1 MPVSAND
8 NNRPISPSE
17 PQPIAESV
25 KSQDSNVRFRGH
37 AVKAS
42 EGKRNLPIRLRQQD
56 ASIKEKSIRP
66 VRRAT
71 PLLQKNQVAGAV
83 VGAAAAGGAIAAAL
97 TPAPESTSAR
107 TVIDGVTD
115 IKDTPDI
122 TDTPDS
128 TVQPRLG
135 ATEAEE
141 YAIFKNLMAP
151 YKDLPPDQ
159 QQKAVLVLM
168 QDRLREH
175 ITYGYDSNTEGV
187 ADYVAS
193 PAETLADNGQGIDC
207 EDYAIMCERWCG
219 YAKAEGLLPQES
231 NSCVLIVDDL
241 AIDSSA
247 HAIFVYESAGS
258 PSERYVIDTLSIA
271 DQNPATT
278 AFDNDLDSSGDD
290 LVSFDEYFAN
300 TDYQLVADVDVSYDP
315 NNPGHWIFSQEVA
328 TDEWLSQASSGN
340 TIGSSIS
347 HSDLIAR
354 QEAWLEQGN
363 TLGLGDNFQDH
374 VEELEYQIDLI
385 EARQLLG
392 KVGMG
397 EVVNADYLGLSIEQR
412 EELVGQYSEHYRRP
426 FTEVDLGLQSRFE
439 APWLDPSEM
448 TEGFSADSLN
458 AASDAGQAT
467 AVPVDSLAADE
478 GQSLPATNTEHLE
491 LLGFNP
497 QLYTDAAQLGTEIAA
512 GVVESTFVAAFA
524 QKKLYKLK
532 KRQQAIDSAHKIS
545 TKREKQLFDQLIGP
559 GSSSL
564 FSPDQRC
571 LAIRSFLSRE
581 HRVLSAKK
589 LNSSV
594 AELFKQLDVPVVAGE
609 LSPKEL
615 KAMGISKKEV
625 IKGYYQIRVDRDKL
639 YNYLKTSSQ
648 NFPDLFSLSKSRKM
662 VTKEQFRQYADLCF
676 INDDQ
681 QSAPLG
687 NILKHRDCYVEHN
700 NLSQLLD
707 DVVRLNA
714 ISGRTDDLIPQLRS
728 PLSRDDMQ
736 VLSNFSQALQS
747 RQHEAMQDITAIKQA
762 NKVLDKLGIHIDFRR
777 DKLFGSLRKDAK
789 AIYQRV
795 RINPDKL
802 FPHME
807 KLRQLPRVKDVD
819 QVLHRHSDNIDAL
832 HTLKNYDQWKIHQ
845 HKRDRDLKLASAIT
859 GFLPLSLGVD
869 EALKAVAYGREKK
882 YRDKNRTAMNGRID
896 NTLAHLGG
904 ETDSSRKLKAL
915 IAVNGQP
922 LSTES
927 LITIKQ
933 SLTALLQDDGGK
945 KQQAVVKALANLS
958 DRLVP
963 GEDLELDVKEYKKLQ
978 KQLDSAGINI
988 TGQKIQ
994 INTAKLSKVLHKKD
1008 LASVAEPIN
1017 VNDNLKQFGWQQDE
1031 LDQLATM
1038 LESARKVK
1046 SSHMNIKS
1054 SKAALNTGIH
1064 AAAFAADPFS
1074 TVMGPVG
1081 RAVKAGAKA
1090 GAKAGVTVAAAID
1103 RQRGDKKLR
1112 DQGTFSEP
1120 REIYQFYKKLYQD
1133 AVQMQQME
1141 KADSIQ
1147 RLAEVTFGVPARG
1160 FDALVKTDLV
1170 ENGRFKLS
1178 FSRD

>member
-8 NNRPISPSE
+8 NNRPISSSE
-17 PQPIAESV
+17 PQPIAESG
-25 KSQDSNVRFRGH
+25 KSQDGSAGFRGRD
-37 AVKAS
+37 VKSS
-42 EGKRNLPIRLRQQD
+42 EGKRNLPLRLRQQD
-56 ASIKEKSIRP
+56 ASIQEKSIKP
-66 VRRAT
+66 VKRAR

-83 VGAAAAGGAIAAAL
+83 AGAAAAGGALGAAV
-97 TPAPESTSAR
+97 TGPEESTS
-107 TVIDGVTD
+107 TSVTIDGVTD
-115 IKDTPDI
+115 IKDTPDS
-122 TDTPDS
+122 TAPDS

-135 ATEAEE
+135 GTEAEE

-187 ADYVAS
+187 AEYVAS

-247 HAIFVYESAGS
+247 HAIFVYESDGS

-271 DQNPATT
+271 DQNPATS

-300 TDYQLVADVDVSYDP
+300 TDYHLVSQADVSYDP

-328 TDEWLSQASSGN
+328 TDEWLSQASSSN
-340 TIGSSIS
+340 TIGSTIS
-347 HSDLIAR
+347 HSELIAR

-363 TLGLGDNFQDH
+363 ELGLGDNFQDH

-426 FTEVDLGLQSRFE
+426 FTESDLGLQSRFE
-439 APWLDPSEM
+439 TPWLDPSEM
-448 TEGFSADSLN
+448 TEGLSAQSLN
-458 AASDAGQAT
+458 DAGQAT
-467 AVPVDSLAADE
+467 AVPIDSLAADE

-545 TKREKQLFDQLIGP
+545 AKREKQLFDQLIGP

-571 LAIRSFLSRE
+571 LAIKSFLSRE

-589 LNSSV
+589 LNSRV
-594 AELFKQLDVPVVAGE
+594 AELFKQLDVPVGE
-609 LSPKEL
+609 LSPKQL

-625 IKGYYQIRVDRDKL
+625 IKGYYHIRIDSDKL
-639 YNYLKTSSQ
+639 YSYLKTSSQ
-648 NFPDLFSLSKSRKM
+648 NFPDLFSLSKSKKM

-676 INDDQ
+676 INDGQ

-700 NLSQLLD
+700 NLSQLLE
-707 DVVRLNA
+707 DVLRLNA
-714 ISGRTDDLIPQLRS
+714 TSGRTDDLIPQMRS
-728 PLSRDDMQ
+728 PLSRDDMH

-747 RQHEAMQDITAIKQA
+747 RSHQAMQDITAIKQA

-807 KLRQLPRVKDVD
+807 KLRKLPRVKDID

-869 EALKAVAYGREKK
+869 EVLKAVAYGREKK

-896 NTLAHLGG
+896 DTLAHLGG

-915 IAVNGQP
+915 VAVNGQP

-927 LITIKQ
+927 LITIGQ
-933 SLTALLQDDGGK
+933 SLTDLLQDDGGK
-945 KQQAVVKALANLS
+945 KQQAVVKALTNLN

-988 TGQKIQ
+988 TGQKIE
-994 INTAKLSKVLHKKD
+994 INSAKLSKVLHKKD
-1008 LASVAEPIN
+1008 LASVSEPIN

-1038 LESARKVK
+1038 LDNARKVK
-1046 SSHMNIKS
+1046 SSHMDIKS

-1081 RAVKAGAKA
+1081 RAIKAGAKA

-1120 REIYQFYKKLYQD
+1120 KEIYQFYKKLYQD

-1170 ENGRFKLS
+1170 ENSRFKLS

>member
-1 MPVSAND
+1 MPVSGNN

-17 PQPIAESV
+17 PQPIAESG

-37 AVKAS
+37 DVKSS
-42 EGKRNLPIRLRQQD
+42 EGKRNLPILLRQQD
-56 ASIKEKSIRP
+56 ATIKEKSIKS
-66 VRRAT
+66 VRRVR

-83 VGAAAAGGAIAAAL
+83 VGAAAAGGAIGTAV
-97 TPAPESTSAR
+97 TPPAITSAS
-107 TVIDGVTD
+107 TTIDGVTHIED
-115 IKDTPDI
+115 VA
-122 TDTPDS
+122 DS
-128 TVQPRLG
+128 TVQPQLG
-135 ATEAEE
+135 GTEAEE

-187 ADYVAS
+187 AEYVAS

-241 AIDSSA
+241 AIDSRA
-247 HAIFVYESAGS
+247 HAIFVYESDDS

-271 DQNPATT
+271 DQNPATS
-278 AFDNDLDSSGDD
+278 ALDNDLDSSGDD

-300 TDYQLVADVDVSYDP
+300 TDYQLISALDVSYDP
-315 NNPGHWIFSQEVA
+315 NNPGQWIYSEDVA
-328 TDEWLSQASSGN
+328 TDEWLSQGSSSN

-354 QEAWLEQGN
+354 QEDWLEQGN
-363 TLGLGDNFQDH
+363 SLELADDFQDN
-374 VEELEYQIDLI
+374 VQELEYQIDLI

-426 FTEVDLGLQSRFE
+426 FTETDLGLHPRFE
-439 APWLDPSEM
+439 APWLDQSEM
-448 TEGFSADSLN
+448 TEGFSAESLN
-458 AASDAGQAT
+458 AGTANDAGQTT

-512 GVVESTFVAAFA
+512 GVAESTFVAAFA

-532 KRQQAIDSAHKIS
+532 KRQQAIDSAHNIS
-545 TKREKQLFDQLIGP
+545 TKREKQIFDQLIGP
-559 GSSSL
+559 GSNSL

-571 LAIRSFLSRE
+571 LAIKQFLRCE
-581 HRVLSAKK
+581 HKLVSAKE
-589 LNSSV
+589 LNSRV
-594 AELFKQLDVPVVAGE
+594 AELHKQLDAPVATGE
-609 LSPKEL
+609 LSPKQL
-615 KAMGISKKEV
+615 KAMGVSKKEV
-625 IKGYYQIRVDRDKL
+625 VKGFYQLSIDSDKL
-639 YNYLKTSSQ
+639 YRYLKTCSQ
-648 NFPDLFSLSKSRKM
+648 NFPDLFSLSKSKKM
-662 VTKEQFRQYADLCF
+662 LTKQQFRQYADLCF
-676 INDDQ
+676 INDGQ
-681 QSAPLG
+681 QSSDAPLG

-707 DVVRLNA
+707 DVLRLNA
-714 ISGRTDDLIPQLRS
+714 KSGRTDDFISAMRS
-728 PLSRDDMQ
+728 PLSRDDMK
-736 VLSNFSQALQS
+736 VLGNFSQELQS
-747 RQHEAMQDITAIKQA
+747 RPHEAMQDITGIKQA
-762 NKVLDKLGIHIDFRR
+762 NKVLDKLGIHLDFRR

-802 FPHME
+802 FPHVQ
-807 KLRQLPRVKDVD
+807 KLRKLPMVKDVD

-869 EALKAVAYGREKK
+869 EVLKAVAYGREKK

-896 NTLAHLGG
+896 DALAHLRG
-904 ETDSSRKLKAL
+904 ETDNSRKLKAL

-927 LITIKQ
+927 LITIGQ
-933 SLTALLQDDGGK
+933 SLTDLLQGDGGK
-945 KQQAVVKALANLS
+945 KQQAVVQALANLT

-963 GEDLELDVKEYKKLQ
+963 GEDLVLDVKEFKKLQ
-978 KQLDSAGINI
+978 KQLDSTGINI
-988 TGQKIQ
+988 AGQKIQ
-994 INTAKLSKVLHKKD
+994 INTAKLSKFLHKKE
-1008 LASVAEPIN
+1008 LSSVAEPIN

-1038 LESARKVK
+1038 LENARKVK
-1046 SSHMNIKS
+1046 SSHMEIKS
-1054 SKAALNTGIH
+1054 SKAALNSGIH
-1064 AAAFAADPFS
+1064 VAAFAADPFS

-1103 RQRGDKKLR
+1103 RQRGDKKLQA
-1112 DQGTFSEP
+1112 QGTFSEP
-1120 REIYQFYKKLYQD
+1120 KEIYQFYKRLYQD
-1133 AVQMQQME
+1133 AVKMQQVG

-1170 ENGRFKLS
+1170 ENSHFKLS

>member
-1 MPVSAND
+1 MPVSGNN
-8 NNRPISPSE
+8 NNRPVSPSE
-17 PQPIAESV
+17 PQPIAESG
-25 KSQDSNVRFRGH
+25 KSQDSSVRFRGRD
-37 AVKAS
+37 VKAS
-42 EGKRNLPIRLRQQD
+42 EGTRNLPIRLRRPD
-56 ASIKEKSIRP
+56 ASIKEKCIKP
-66 VRRAT
+66 VRRAR
-71 PLLQKNQVAGAV
+71 PLLQNNQVAGAV
-83 VGAAAAGGAIAAAL
+83 AGAAVAGGALGAAV
-97 TPAPESTSAR
+97 TRPESTS
-107 TVIDGVTD
+107 TSVTIDGVTH
-115 IKDTPDI
+115 IKDSPG
-122 TDTPDS
+122 S

-135 ATEAEE
+135 GTEAEE

-219 YAKAEGLLPQES
+219 YAKAEGLLPPES

-247 HAIFVYESAGS
+247 HAIFVYESDGS

-271 DQNPATT
+271 DQNPATS
-278 AFDNDLDSSGDD
+278 ALDNDLDSSGDD

-300 TDYQLVADVDVSYDP
+300 TDYQLVSDVDVSYDP

-363 TLGLGDNFQDH
+363 TLGLGDNFQDN
-374 VEELEYQIDLI
+374 VEQLEYQIDLI

-426 FTEVDLGLQSRFE
+426 FTESDLGLQPRFE

-448 TEGFSADSLN
+448 TEGFSAESLN

-532 KRQQAIDSAHKIS
+532 KRQQAIDSAHNIVN
-545 TKREKQLFDQLIGP
+545 KREKQLFDQLIGL
-559 GSSSL
+559 GSTSL
-564 FSPDQRC
+564 FSPDERC
-571 LAIRSFLSRE
+571 QAIKHFLKSE
-581 HRVLSAKK
+581 YKVVSAKE
-589 LNSSV
+589 LNSRV
-594 AELFKQLDVPVVAGE
+594 AELHKQLGAPLAAGE
-609 LSPKEL
+609 LSPKQL
-615 KAMGISKKEV
+615 MAMGVSKKEV
-625 IKGYYQIRVDRDKL
+625 VKGFYQLSIDSDKL
-639 YNYLKTSSQ
+639 FRYLKTCSQ
-648 NFPDLFSLSKSRKM
+648 NFPDLFSLSKSKKKL
-662 VTKEQFRQYADLCF
+662 TKEQFRQYADLCF
-676 INDDQ
+676 INDGQ
-681 QSAPLG
+681 QSSDAPLG
-687 NILKHRDCYVEHN
+687 NILKHKDCFVEHN

-707 DVVRLNA
+707 DVLRLNA
-714 ISGRTDDLIPQLRS
+714 KSGQTDDFIALMRS

-747 RQHEAMQDITAIKQA
+747 SPHQAMQDITRIKQA

-802 FPHME
+802 FPHVE
-807 KLRQLPRVKDVD
+807 KLRKLPMVKDVD

-869 EALKAVAYGREKK
+869 EVLKAVAYGREKK

-896 NTLAHLGG
+896 DTLAHLGG
-904 ETDSSRKLKAL
+904 ETDNSRKLKAL

-922 LSTES
+922 LTTES
-927 LITIKQ
+927 LHTISQ
-933 SLTALLQDDGGK
+933 SLTALLP
-945 KQQAVVKALANLS
+945 S
-958 DRLVP
+958 D
-963 GEDLELDVKEYKKLQ
+963 
-978 KQLDSAGINI
+978 
-988 TGQKIQ
+988 
-994 INTAKLSKVLHKKD
+994 
-1008 LASVAEPIN
+1008 
-1017 VNDNLKQFGWQQDE
+1017 
-1031 LDQLATM
+1031 
-1038 LESARKVK
+1038 
-1046 SSHMNIKS
+1046 
-1054 SKAALNTGIH
+1054 AALKIARLSSFRT
-1064 AAAFAADPFS
+1064 S
-1074 TVMGPVG
+1074 S
-1081 RAVKAGAKA
+1081 
-1090 GAKAGVTVAAAID
+1090 
-1103 RQRGDKKLR
+1103 QL
-1112 DQGTFSEP
+1112 P
-1120 REIYQFYKKLYQD
+1120 R
-1133 AVQMQQME
+1133 
-1141 KADSIQ
+1141 
-1147 RLAEVTFGVPARG
+1147 
-1160 FDALVKTDLV
+1160 
-1170 ENGRFKLS
+1170 
-1178 FSRD
+1178 